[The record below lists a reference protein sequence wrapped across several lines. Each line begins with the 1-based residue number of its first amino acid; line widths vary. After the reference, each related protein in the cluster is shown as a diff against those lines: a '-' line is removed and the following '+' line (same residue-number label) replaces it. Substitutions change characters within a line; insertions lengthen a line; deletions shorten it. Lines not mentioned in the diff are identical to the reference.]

1 MPAENWQRKPEPE
14 QELLAQM
21 RQSLGLLQVA
31 FDSAS
36 EAMVILD
43 QCFTIRWANQ
53 TAADRFSLGLT
64 AALISQPF
72 ASRINLLAASGNAK
86 VIDSRTLF
94 LNQKSG
100 NKRLRV
106 TGIAPDADL
115 KASLNTMSWKTI
127 TSTKETFYLV
137 TFRDLDPIEQALQQQ
152 RLFVQQLAHELRTP
166 LALLSGSLGRLSRLV
181 STPRLAINAL
191 QTAQSENLRLKS
203 LVDNLMLLS
212 DLETGCFPWSIRKQ
226 SLKAAVE
233 QWFNHLPHH
242 QQQLINPTIEEG
254 LEEIY
259 LDSNA
264 LIVVLDQLLTNSLQF
279 SDGTVSITIKTEHSD
294 QGITLF
300 FEDSGLGFSEISE
313 DKVESIF
320 KRFHRLEQHRSSTR
334 PEGCGLGLT
343 IALELV
349 QRMGG
354 SIRASLPEKTYKYNN
369 KGACI
374 VIYFPRQV
382 VPTNQVVNQ

>member
-1 MPAENWQRKPEPE
+1 MPVERRQRKQEPE

-36 EAMVILD
+36 DAMVILD
-43 QCFTIRWANQ
+43 HEHTIRWANQ

-72 ASRINLLAASGNAK
+72 ASRITLLTPYGNAK
-86 VIDSRTLF
+86 AVDSSTLF
-94 LNQKSG
+94 LNQNGG
-100 NKRLRV
+100 NKRFRV
-106 TGIAPDADL
+106 TGVEPIDDL
-115 KASLNTMSWKTI
+115 KMPLNIMSWKTI
-127 TSTKETFYLV
+127 TSTNETFYLV
-137 TFRDLDPIEQALQQQ
+137 SFRDLDPIEQALEQQ

-181 STPRLAINAL
+181 SAPSLAINAL
-191 QTAQSENLRLKS
+191 RTAQSENQRLKS

-212 DLETGCFPWSIRKQ
+212 DLETGRFPWSIHKQ

-242 QQQLINPTIEEG
+242 QQHLINTTTEQNIEDTH
-254 LEEIY
+254 

-264 LIVVLDQLLTNSLQF
+264 LHVVLDQLLANSLRF
-279 SDGTVSITIKTEHSD
+279 SDNTVSITIIIKQSNKE
-294 QGITLF
+294 INLF
-300 FEDSGLGFSEISE
+300 FIDTGLGFSESPD
-313 DKVESIF
+313 DKIESIF
-320 KRFHRLEQHRSSTR
+320 KRFYRLEQHRSTSR

-343 IALELV
+343 VARELV
-349 QRMGG
+349 QGMGAN
-354 SIRASLPEKTYKYNN
+354 IETSLPNETSECSNQ
-369 KGACI
+369 GACI
-374 VIYFPRQV
+374 VIHFPRQV
-382 VPTNQVVNQ
+382 VPANQGLNP

>member
-1 MPAENWQRKPEPE
+1 MPVERRQRKQEPE

-36 EAMVILD
+36 DAMVILD
-43 QCFTIRWANQ
+43 HHHTIRWANQ

-72 ASRINLLAASGNAK
+72 ASRITLLTPYGDAK
-86 VIDSRTLF
+86 AVDSATLF
-94 LNQKSG
+94 LNQNGG

-106 TGIAPDADL
+106 TGVNPDAAI
-115 KASLNTMSWKTI
+115 KVPLNTMSWKTI
-127 TSTKETFYLV
+127 TSTNETFYLV
-137 TFRDLDPIEQALQQQ
+137 SFRDLDPIEQALEQQ

-181 STPRLAINAL
+181 SAPSLAINAL
-191 QTAQSENLRLKS
+191 QTAQSENQRLKS

-212 DLETGCFPWSIRKQ
+212 DLETGRFPWSIQKQ

-233 QWFNHLPHH
+233 LWFNHLPHH
-242 QQQLINPTIEEG
+242 QQQLINTTTEQE
-254 LEEIY
+254 LEDIH
-259 LDSNA
+259 LDSKA
-264 LIVVLDQLLTNSLQF
+264 LHVVLDQLLTNSLRF
-279 SDGTVSITIKTEHSD
+279 SDSPVSISIKIKHSD
-294 QGITLF
+294 QGLNLF
-300 FEDSGLGFSEISE
+300 FEDTGLGFSETSE

-320 KRFHRLEQHRSSTR
+320 KRFYRLEQHRSATR

-343 IALELV
+343 VALELV
-349 QRMGG
+349 QGMGA
-354 SIRASLPEKTYKYNN
+354 SIETSLPSKTSECSNQ
-369 KGACI
+369 GACI
-374 VIYFPRQV
+374 VILFPRKV
-382 VPTNQVVNQ
+382 VPTNQAFNP